1 MKKKI
6 DFMQVLS
13 YVLTA
18 LAVVSGGG
26 CMAAGTLQAPNPD
39 DMVKADPA
47 YDDSVDIP
55 NEPARPEIN
64 DRKMPGGDF
73 AGQDL
78 TGTQASATQM
88 REGGLEDQEREQK
101 ITQIRPYKVP
111 FLRILSRVAKTQSV
125 TNYSIMHARVG
136 GETLDGTVT
145 TQITGAATV
154 KLTKS
159 NFSGNI
165 LVFRKH
171 DLLCVPSMGGYK
183 PGSQSEHDGNFLVL
197 EVIDRDKTGI
207 TLCAINGPAATS
219 NVTGDEYDYQTVPTL
234 TVGTYIVGM
243 WNAMSESQL
252 LVTPDNFQPRERE
265 VYLQKHGWNVT
276 FTEEFEIAKKKYPVK
291 VANLLEDASIKDD
304 MRVERGYW
312 FGVKAKRKRMN
323 DDGSVEDVFYSEG
336 IMTQIPNHY
345 AIGNEYS
352 LSDLVALSK
361 LQFTDFATSNRAFAF
376 CGKNAIERLENINPG
391 TNRQI
396 HMSVE
401 SEYDLTFKKFK
412 DTFGEINFI
421 WDQTLD
427 FMGLA
432 DYMFILDMDNAVHYI
447 KESGR
452 NRTNDMSKGAGDI
465 RLAKTHWEY
474 DTDAVA
480 LKGYNSI
487 MVGPEGGIFN
497 LMSEGVINYIVS
509 AANFPSVPATNMKIA
524 LTADVT
530 IPGENDDPDTV
541 YEKGKVY
548 IYDGDS
554 WEEYTGTDIAG

>member
-1 MKKKI
+1 MKQKNQI
-6 DFMQVLS
+6 WQVLS
-13 YVLTA
+13 FILGIFAVL
-18 LAVVSGGG
+18 SGGAV
-26 CMAAGTLQAPNPD
+26 MAVGTIENPATD
-39 DMVKADPA
+39 DMLKADPA
-47 YDDSVDIP
+47 ADHEPVD
-55 NEPARPEIN
+55 PEAN
-64 DRKMPGGDF
+64 DRVMPGGDA

-78 TGTQASATQM
+78 TGTQASATQI
-88 REGGLEDQEREQK
+88 REGGLEDQEREEK

-145 TQITGAATV
+145 QNISAGATI
-154 KLTKS
+154 KLTKN
-159 NFSGNI
+159 NFSGNL
-165 LVFRKH
+165 LVFRKY
-171 DLLCVPSMGGYK
+171 DLLVVPTMGGYK
-183 PGSQSEHDGNFLVL
+183 PGSQSEHDGKFLVL
-197 EVIDRDKTGI
+197 EVIERDKTGV
-207 TLCAINGPAATS
+207 TLCSINGPAAVA
-219 NVTGDEYDYQTVPTL
+219 NQVGDEYDYQTVPAIAA
-234 TVGTYIVGM
+234 GTYIVGM

-252 LVTPDNFQPRERE
+252 LVTPDNYQPRERE

-276 FTEEFEIAKKKYPVK
+276 FTEEFEKAKKKYPVK

-323 DDGSVEDVFYSEG
+323 EDGSVEDVFYSEG

-345 AIGNEYS
+345 AIGNEYT
-352 LSDLVALSK
+352 LSDLIALSK

-396 HMSVE
+396 HMTVE
-401 SEYDLTFKKFK
+401 SSYDLTFKRFK

-427 FMGLA
+427 FMNMS

-447 KESGR
+447 KESNR
-452 NRTNDMSKGAGDI
+452 SRTNDMSKGAGDI

-497 LMSEGVINYIVS
+497 MMSQGVINYIVS
-509 AANFPSVPATNMKIA
+509 SNVLPSTPATNMKIA
-524 LTADVT
+524 LTSDFTIEGAGSDPDVT
-530 IPGENDDPDTV
+530 

-548 IYDGDS
+548 IWDGDS
-554 WEEYTGTDIAG
+554 WEEYTGSDIAG

>member
-1 MKKKI
+1 MKKYHS
-6 DFMQVLS
+6 FWRVLS
-13 YVLTA
+13 YM
-18 LAVVSGGG
+18 LAVVAIMCGGG
-26 CMAAGTLQAPNPD
+26 AMAVGTIENPATD
-39 DMVKADPA
+39 NMQQADPA
-47 YDDSVDIP
+47 ADH
-55 NEPARPEIN
+55 EPADEDVN
-64 DRKMPGGDF
+64 DRQMPGGDK

-78 TGTQASATQM
+78 TGTQASATQI
-88 REGGLEDQEREQK
+88 REGGLEDQEREEK

-111 FLRILSRVAKTQSV
+111 FLRILSRVSKTQSV

-145 TQITGAATV
+145 TNISAGATI

-159 NFSGNI
+159 NFSGNL
-165 LVFRKH
+165 LVFRKY
-171 DLLCVPSMGGYK
+171 DLLAIPSMGGFK

-197 EVIDRDKTGI
+197 EVIERDKTGV
-207 TLCAINGPAATS
+207 TLQAINGPAATEGQ
-219 NVTGDEYDYQTVPTL
+219 TGDEYDYQTVPAIAA
-234 TVGTYIVGM
+234 GAYIVGM

-276 FTEEFEIAKKKYPVK
+276 FTDEFEVAKKKYPVK

-323 DDGSVEDVFYSEG
+323 EDGSVEDVFYSEG
-336 IMTQIPNHY
+336 LMSQIPNHY
-345 AIGNEYS
+345 AIGDEYT
-352 LSDLVALSK
+352 LSDLIALSK

-391 TNRQI
+391 QNRQI

-401 SEYDLTFKKFK
+401 SEFDLTFKKFK

-447 KESGR
+447 KEGTKS
-452 NRTNDMSKGAGDI
+452 RTNDMSKGAGDI

-497 LMSEGVINYIVS
+497 MMSEGVINYIVS
-509 AANFPSVPATNMKIA
+509 ANKLPDTPATNMKIA
-524 LTADVT
+524 LTADYIVA
-530 IPGENDDPDTV
+530 GENDDPDVT

-548 IYDGDS
+548 IYDGEK
-554 WEEYTGTDIAG
+554 WEEYTGTDIAA

>member
-1 MKKKI
+1 MRKMNKKN
-6 DFMQVLS
+6 FWQVLS
-13 YVLTA
+13 FVLTV

-26 CMAAGTLQAPNPD
+26 AMAVGTIENPGED
-39 DMVKADPA
+39 DMMKADPA
-47 YDDSVDIP
+47 ADHEPVDKDV
-55 NEPARPEIN
+55 N

-73 AGQDL
+73 AGQEL

-88 REGGLEDQEREQK
+88 REGGLEDQEREDK

-125 TNYSIMHARVG
+125 TNYSVMHARVG
-136 GETLDGTVT
+136 GETIDGTVT
-145 TQITGAATV
+145 SNISAGATI
-154 KLTKS
+154 KLTKN
-159 NFSGNI
+159 NFSGNL
-165 LVFRKH
+165 LVFRKY
-171 DLLCVPSMGGYK
+171 DLLAVPSMGGYK

-197 EVIDRDKTGI
+197 EVIERDKTGV
-207 TLCAINGPAATS
+207 TLCSINGPAAVA
-219 NVTGDEYDYQTVPTL
+219 NQTGDEYDYQTVPAISS
-234 TVGTYIVGM
+234 GTYIVGM

-276 FTEEFEIAKKKYPVK
+276 FTDEFEIAKKKYPVK

-323 DDGSVEDVFYSEG
+323 EDGSVEDVFYSEG
-336 IMTQIPNHY
+336 IMPQIPNHY
-345 AIGNEYS
+345 AIGNEYT

-396 HMSVE
+396 HMTVE

-447 KESGR
+447 KESNR
-452 NRTNDMSKGAGDI
+452 KRTNDMSKGAGDI

-497 LMSEGVINYIVS
+497 MMSQGVINYIVS
-509 AANFPSVPATNMKIA
+509 SNVLPASPSVNMKIA
-524 LTADVT
+524 LTSDYT
-530 IPGENDDPDTV
+530 SGGTT

-548 IYDGDS
+548 ICS
-554 WEEYTGTDIAG
+554 ATSPSVVWEEYTGSDIAG

>member
-1 MKKKI
+1 MKNSKN
-6 DFMQVLS
+6 FWRLLS
-13 YVLTA
+13 YM
-18 LAVVSGGG
+18 LAVVAVFCGGG
-26 CMAAGTLQAPNPD
+26 AMAVGTIENPGQD
-39 DMVKADPA
+39 AMEQADPA
-47 YDDSVDIP
+47 ADHEPVDP
-55 NEPARPEIN
+55 TVN
-64 DRKMPGGDF
+64 DRPMPGGDK

-78 TGTQASATQM
+78 TGTQASATQI
-88 REGGLEDQEREQK
+88 REGGLEDQEREDK

-111 FLRILSRVAKTQSV
+111 FLRVLSRVAKTQSV

-145 TQITGAATV
+145 QNIAAGTTA
-154 KLTKS
+154 KLTKN
-159 NFSGNI
+159 NFSGNL
-165 LVFRKH
+165 LVFRKY
-171 DLLCVPSMGGYK
+171 DRLVIPSMGGYK
-183 PGSQSEHDGNFLVL
+183 PGSQTEHDGAFLVL
-197 EVIDRDKTGI
+197 EVIERDKTGV
-207 TLCAINGPAATS
+207 TVQAINGPAA
-219 NVTGDEYDYQTVPTL
+219 NVGETGDEYDYQTVPAISA
-234 TVGTYIVGM
+234 GTYILGM
-243 WNAMSESQL
+243 ANAMSESQL
-252 LVTPDNFQPRERE
+252 LVTPDNYQPRERE
-265 VYLQKHGWNVT
+265 VYLQKHGWNVV
-276 FTEEFEIAKKKYPVK
+276 FTDEFEVAKKKYPIK

-304 MRVERGYW
+304 MRVERNYW

-323 DDGSVEDVFYSEG
+323 EDGSVEDVFSSEG

-345 AIGNEYS
+345 AIGEEYT
-352 LSDLVALSK
+352 LSDLIALSK

-396 HMSVE
+396 HMTVE
-401 SEYDLTFKKFK
+401 SSYDLTFKRFK

-427 FMGLA
+427 FMGMS

-447 KESGR
+447 KEANR

-497 LMSEGVINYIVS
+497 LMNQGVVNYIVS
-509 AANFPSVPATNMKIA
+509 SNVLPGAGEVAVNMKIA
-524 LTADVT
+524 LTSDFAYASA
-530 IPGENDDPDTV
+530 PSTV

-548 IYDGDS
+548 ICS
-554 WEEYTGTDIAG
+554 AVTPNIVWEEYTGADIAA

>member
-1 MKKKI
+1 MKKNI
-6 DFMQVLS
+6 TFMQVLS
-13 YVLTA
+13 FLLFV

-26 CMAAGTLQAPNPD
+26 AMAAPGTLENPNPD
-39 DMVKADPA
+39 DMLKADPA
-47 YDDSVDIP
+47 ADHEPVDP
-55 NEPARPEIN
+55 DAN
-64 DRKMPGGDF
+64 DRQMPGGDA

-78 TGTQASATQM
+78 TGTQASATQI
-88 REGGLEDQEREQK
+88 REGGLEDDEREDK

-125 TNYSIMHARVG
+125 TNYRIMHARVG

-145 TQITGAATV
+145 TNISAGATI
-154 KLTKS
+154 KLTKN
-159 NFSGNI
+159 NFSGNL
-165 LVFRKH
+165 LVFRKF
-171 DLLCVPSMGGYK
+171 DLLTVPSMGGYK
-183 PGSQSEHDGNFLVL
+183 PGSQTEHNGEFLVL
-197 EVIDRDKTGI
+197 EVIERDKTGV
-207 TLCAINGPAATS
+207 TLCAINGPAAT
-219 NVTGDEYDYQTVPTL
+219 VGQTGDEYDYQTVPAIAA
-234 TVGTYIVGM
+234 GTYIVGM

-252 LVTPDNFQPRERE
+252 LVTPDNYQPRERE

-276 FTEEFEIAKKKYPVK
+276 FTEEFEKAKKKYPVK

-312 FGVKAKRKRMN
+312 FGAKAKRKRMN

-345 AIGNEYS
+345 AIGNEYT
-352 LSDLVALSK
+352 LSDLIALSK

-391 TNRQI
+391 VNRQI
-396 HMSVE
+396 HMTVE
-401 SEYDLTFKKFK
+401 SQYDLTFKKFK

-427 FMGLA
+427 FMGLS

-447 KESGR
+447 KESSR
-452 NRTNDMSKGAGDI
+452 SRTNDMSKGAGDI

-497 LMSEGVINYIVS
+497 LMTEGVINYIVS
-509 AANFPSVPATNMKIA
+509 ANVLPDTPATNMKIA
-524 LTADVT
+524 LTSDY
-530 IPGENDDPDTV
+530 NDGTTD

-548 IYDGDS
+548 IYNGEA
-554 WEEYTGTDIAG
+554 WEEYTGSDIAG

>member
-1 MKKKI
+1 MKNSKN
-6 DFMQVLS
+6 FMRLFSLLLS
-13 YVLTA
+13 GI
-18 LAVVSGGG
+18 AVISGGG
-26 CMAAGTLQAPNPD
+26 AMAVGTIENPNPD
-39 DMVKADPA
+39 DMMKADPA
-47 YDDSVDIP
+47 ADHEPVD
-55 NEPARPEIN
+55 PEAN
-64 DRKMPGGDF
+64 DRVMPGGDN

-78 TGTQASATQM
+78 TGTQASVTQI
-88 REGGLEDQEREQK
+88 REGGLEEDEREDK

-125 TNYSIMHARVG
+125 TNYRIMHARVG

-145 TQITGAATV
+145 SNIAAGATI
-154 KLTKS
+154 KLTKN
-159 NFSGNI
+159 NFSGNL
-165 LVFRKH
+165 LVFRKN
-171 DLLCVPSMGGYK
+171 DLLVVPSMGGYK
-183 PGSQSEHDGNFLVL
+183 PGSQTEHNGEFLTL
-197 EVIDRDKTGI
+197 EVIERDKSGV
-207 TLCAINGPAATS
+207 TLCAINGPAA
-219 NVTGDEYDYQTVPTL
+219 VAGQVGDEYDYQTVPAL
-234 TVGTYIVGM
+234 TAGTYILGT

-252 LVTPDNFQPRERE
+252 LVTPDNYQPRERE
-265 VYLQKHGWNVT
+265 VYLQKHGWNVV
-276 FTEEFEIAKKKYPVK
+276 FTEEFEVAKKKYPVK

-312 FGVKAKRKRMN
+312 FGAKAKRKRMN
-323 DDGSVEDVFYSEG
+323 EDGSVEDVFYSEG

-345 AIGNEYS
+345 AIGNEYT
-352 LSDLVALSK
+352 LSDLIALSK

-391 TNRQI
+391 QNRQI

-421 WDQTLD
+421 WDQTMD
-427 FMGLA
+427 FMGLS

-447 KESGR
+447 KESNR
-452 NRTNDMSKGAGDI
+452 SRTNDMSKGAGDI

-497 LMSEGVINYIVS
+497 LMTEGVINYIVS
-509 AANFPSVPATNMKIA
+509 AAVLPSNPSTNMKVA
-524 LTADVT
+524 LTADY
-530 IPGENDDPDTV
+530 TV
-541 YEKGKVY
+541 GTTTYEKGKVY
-548 IYDGDS
+548 IYNGTGQTPG
-554 WEEYTGTDIAG
+554 WEEYTGADIAA

>member
-1 MKKKI
+1 
-6 DFMQVLS
+6 
-13 YVLTA
+13 
-18 LAVVSGGG
+18 
-26 CMAAGTLQAPNPD
+26 
-39 DMVKADPA
+39 
-47 YDDSVDIP
+47 
-55 NEPARPEIN
+55 
-64 DRKMPGGDF
+64 
-73 AGQDL
+73 
-78 TGTQASATQM
+78 
-88 REGGLEDQEREQK
+88 
-101 ITQIRPYKVP
+101 
-111 FLRILSRVAKTQSV
+111 
-125 TNYSIMHARVG
+125 
-136 GETLDGTVT
+136 
-145 TQITGAATV
+145 
-154 KLTKS
+154 
-159 NFSGNI
+159 
-165 LVFRKH
+165 
-171 DLLCVPSMGGYK
+171 
-183 PGSQSEHDGNFLVL
+183 
-197 EVIDRDKTGI
+197 
-207 TLCAINGPAATS
+207 
-219 NVTGDEYDYQTVPTL
+219 
-234 TVGTYIVGM
+234 
-243 WNAMSESQL
+243 MSESQL

-276 FTEEFEIAKKKYPVK
+276 FTDEFEIAKKKYPVK

-323 DDGSVEDVFYSEG
+323 EDGSVEDVFYSEG
-336 IMTQIPNHY
+336 IMPQIPNHY
-345 AIGNEYS
+345 AIGNEYT

-396 HMSVE
+396 HMTVE

-447 KESGR
+447 KESNR
-452 NRTNDMSKGAGDI
+452 QRTNDMSKG
-465 RLAKTHWEY
+465 AKTHWEY

-497 LMSEGVINYIVS
+497 MMSQGVINYIVS
-509 AANFPSVPATNMKIA
+509 SNVLPASPSVNMKIA
-524 LTADVT
+524 LTSDYT
-530 IPGENDDPDTV
+530 SGGTT

-548 IYDGDS
+548 ICS
-554 WEEYTGTDIAG
+554 ATSPSVVWEEYTGTDIAG